1 MKYILYGTTTSPFV
15 RRIRLLLGDL
25 PYDLKEINP
34 YDEQGGS
41 ELNKIN
47 PINQIPVLVDGK
59 NVIWDSRQ
67 IFNYLNSIHKFQE
80 MTLDDENL
88 LTVIDGM
95 MSAGVTLMQLKR
107 SGLEAHSDFFL
118 NTRSRERMEST
129 LNYLKP
135 FLLSD
140 KSSQWNFHTM
150 SIISF
155 LEWAIFREIISIN
168 NYPECISFLAR
179 HNSHK
184 LVQLTKI
191 SQ

>member
-1 MKYILYGTTTSPFV
+1 MKYILYGSSTSPFV

-25 PYDLKEINP
+25 DYDLKEINP

-59 NVIWDSRQ
+59 NVVWDSRQ
-67 IFNYLNSIHKFQE
+67 IFNYLNSIHKFQT
-80 MTLDDENL
+80 MNLDDENL
-88 LTVIDGM
+88 LTVIDGLM
-95 MSAGVTLMQLKR
+95 NAGITLMQLKR
-107 SGLEAHSDFFL
+107 SGLEANSDFLL
-118 NTRSRERMEST
+118 NVRSRARLEST
-129 LNYLKP
+129 LNYLRP
-135 FLLSD
+135 FLLSEE
-140 KSSQWNFHTM
+140 SSQWNFHTM

-155 LEWAIFREIISIN
+155 LEWASFREIISIDD
-168 NYPECISFLAR
+168 YPECISFLAR

-191 SQ
+191 C

>member
-1 MKYILYGTTTSPFV
+1 MNYILYGTSTSPFV

-25 PYDLKEINP
+25 SYELKEINP
-34 YDEQGGS
+34 YDKQGGS
-41 ELNKIN
+41 ELNNIN
-47 PINQIPVLVDGK
+47 PINQIPVLIDGK
-59 NVIWDSRQ
+59 NVVWDSRQ

-80 MTLDDENL
+80 MNLDDENL

-95 MSAGVTLMQLKR
+95 MGAGVTLMQLKR
-107 SGLEAHSDFFL
+107 SGLASDSDFFL
-118 NTRSRERMEST
+118 NTRTRERMESI
-129 LNYLKP
+129 LNYLKS

-140 KSSQWNFHTM
+140 RSSQWNFHTM

-155 LEWAIFREIISIN
+155 LEWAIFREIISIDD
-168 NYPECISFLAR
+168 YPECVSFLNR

-191 SQ
+191 PQ

>member
-1 MKYILYGTTTSPFV
+1 MKYILYGTSTSPFV

-25 PYDLKEINP
+25 SYELKEINP

-47 PINQIPVLVDGK
+47 PVNQIPVLVDGK
-59 NVIWDSRQ
+59 NVVWDSRQ
-67 IFNYLNSIHKFQE
+67 IFNYLNSIHKFQA
-80 MTLDDENL
+80 MNLDDENL

-95 MSAGVTLMQLKR
+95 MNAGVTLMQLKR
-107 SGLEAHSDFFL
+107 SGLAADSDFFL
-118 NTRSRERMEST
+118 NVRSRERMEST
-129 LNYLKP
+129 LSYLRP
-135 FLLSD
+135 FLLSEEAA
-140 KSSQWNFHTM
+140 QWNFHTM

-155 LEWAIFREIISIN
+155 LEWAVFRDIISLDN
-168 NYPECISFLAR
+168 RPECVSFLAR

-191 SQ
+191 P

>member
-1 MKYILYGTTTSPFV
+1 MKYILYGSATSPFV
-15 RRIRLLLGDL
+15 RRIRLLLGDIS
-25 PYDLKEINP
+25 YELKEINP

-47 PINQIPVLVDGK
+47 PINQIPVLVDGEK
-59 NVIWDSRQ
+59 VVWDSRQ
-67 IFNYLNSIHKFQE
+67 IFNYLNSIHQFQK
-80 MTLDDENL
+80 MTLDDENR

-95 MSAGVTLMQLKR
+95 MNAGITLMQLKR
-107 SGLEAHSDFFL
+107 SGLEADSNFML
-118 NTRSRERMEST
+118 NVRSRERMEST

-140 KSSQWNFHTM
+140 ESKKWNFHTM

-155 LEWAIFREIISIN
+155 LEWADFREILSLEKH
-168 NYPECISFLAR
+168 PECISFLKC
-179 HNSHK
+179 HDSHK

-191 SQ
+191 PR